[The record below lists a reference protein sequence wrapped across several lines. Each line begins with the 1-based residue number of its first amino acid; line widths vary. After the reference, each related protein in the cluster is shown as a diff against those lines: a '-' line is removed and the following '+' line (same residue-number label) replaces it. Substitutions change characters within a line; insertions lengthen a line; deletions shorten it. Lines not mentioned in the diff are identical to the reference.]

1 MKQDLTF
8 VHNSFVKF
16 QNPYICLM
24 TLGWENCKPSHSCT
38 AVPDTYMIHFVQSGK
53 GTLLLNDK
61 MYHIKT
67 NDVFLVRPN
76 QKAKYTADEKEPW
89 HYSYFSFAGVLAAGL
104 LEETVFKNNNSVFT
118 MPDDSII
125 GIIDEGLTAVRESKS
140 VSICTLEYLAKLL
153 SALVI
158 EPIYVKDD
166 QNLLITQIDQ
176 YIKQNYMKDIQISEI
191 ADAFNISR
199 NYLFRVLKKNKGI
212 SLKSYLSNIRIQ
224 EAKSMLITTDMPIT
238 QISEM
243 LGFKTYSAF
252 FKMFKAATNST
263 PKEYRAVKKN
273 TNENKSVFKS
283 ANGIYQIESET
294 DSVVFKEKY
303 DTKI

>member
-1 MKQDLTF
+1 MNQDLTF
-8 VHNSFVKF
+8 VHNSFIKF

-24 TLGWENCKPSHSCT
+24 TLGLENCKPSHSCT

-199 NYLFRVLKKNKGI
+199 NYLFRVFKKNKGI